1 MTLALVFALMAGQ
14 ATFVPLT
21 AEERYVADLRA
32 RIATGDVEAEVA
44 LGNLYEAGSVLPQ
57 DPAQAAIWY
66 RRAADKGHAGAQMNL
81 AMMYFDGEGVPRD
94 IVQAIAW
101 YEKAAEQR
109 RSDRQLQPWLD
120 LRIGCRSR
128 RARRGQGGNV
138 VSQGRRAGPGH
149 RAISAGADVSR
160 WPGSLARHG
169 GKPSRGFG
177 RPPMVVKRTRR
188 SSSAFFSAP
197 AMAR

>member
-1 MTLALVFALMAGQ
+1 MTLALVLALMAAQ

-32 RIATGDVEAEVA
+32 QIAKGDVEAEVA

-94 IVQAIAW
+94 VVQAVAW
-101 YEKAAEQR
+101 YEKAAEHGEAIA
-109 RSDRQLQPWLD
+109 SFSLGSIYE
-120 LRIGCRSR
+120 IGCRSR
-128 RARRGQGGNV
+128 RARRGQGGDV
-138 VSQGRRAGPGH
+138 VSQGRRAGAGH
-149 RAISAGADVSR
+149 RATSPGADVSR
-160 WPGSLARHG
+160 WSGSLARHG
-169 GKPSRGFG
+169 GSHR
-177 RPPMVVKRTRR
+177 VVSEGRR
-188 SSSAFFSAP
+188 S
-197 AMAR
+197 R